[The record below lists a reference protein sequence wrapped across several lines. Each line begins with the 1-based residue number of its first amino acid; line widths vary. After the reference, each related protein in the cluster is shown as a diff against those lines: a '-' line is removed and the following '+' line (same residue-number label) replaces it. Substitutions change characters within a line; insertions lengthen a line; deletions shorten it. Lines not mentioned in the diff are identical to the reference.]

1 MRLAEVLRIAIPIA
15 DALARAHAA
24 GIVHR
29 DLKPANVVVT
39 PEGVVKVLDFGLA
52 KLMATEEVSAEK
64 DTLTE
69 ADVRAL
75 VSRPGTIAG
84 TPGYMSPEQA
94 TGGKVDA
101 RSDIFGFGSLLYEMV
116 TGRRAFAG
124 GSRAETLAAVLQRPA
139 AAAERD
145 RRRTCRR
152 TWRS

>member
-1 MRLAEVLRIAIPIA
+1 MSPIPIA

-52 KLMATEEVSAEK
+52 KLMATEEVSDES
-64 DTLTE
+64 DTATQDSS
-69 ADVRAL
+69 APF
-75 VSRPGTIAG
+75 VSGPGTIAG

-94 TGGKVDA
+94 AGAKIDA
-101 RSDIFGFGSLLYEMV
+101 RSDIFAFGSVLYEMA

-124 GSRAETLAAVLQRPA
+124 ASRAETLAAVAPRPA
-139 AAAERD
+139 SAAERG
-145 RRRTCRR
+145 RGGRCRG
-152 TWRS
+152 TSRS